1 MSLSVSAKDPNVLG
15 FTPQCTALHCM
26 HMPGCLIQDM
36 PSFSFSLESSS
47 SIRDPGRHSHCAS
60 EPCRSPGTLGSD
72 LAAAF
77 PHVCEC
83 LGKVLPQG
91 SQHLTCSI
99 PAPGLIRRS
108 HLVPL
113 SLLPRVDRFGE
124 FSFVVHD
131 SYFQTYWWLYKQQ
144 PEV

>member
-1 MSLSVSAKDPNVLG
+1 MH
-15 FTPQCTALHCM
+15 CIALHAYARVLDTGYDQFQFF
-26 HMPGCLIQDM
+26 P
-36 PSFSFSLESSS
+36 ESSS
-47 SIRDPGRHSHCAS
+47 SIRDPGRHSRYAS
-60 EPCRSPGTLGSD
+60 EPYRGPGALGCV

-91 SQHLTCSI
+91 SQHLTCRT
-99 PAPGLIRRS
+99 PAPGLIKRN
-108 HLVPL
+108 HLVAL

>member
-1 MSLSVSAKDPNVLG
+1 
-15 FTPQCTALHCM
+15 
-26 HMPGCLIQDM
+26 M

-47 SIRDPGRHSHCAS
+47 SIRDPGRHSHHAS
-60 EPCRSPGTLGSD
+60 EPCRSPGALGSGS
-72 LAAAF
+72 AAAF

-83 LGKVLPQG
+83 LGMVLPQG
-91 SQHLTCSI
+91 SQHLTCRT
-99 PAPGLIRRS
+99 PAPGLIKRS

-124 FSFVVHD
+124 FSFVVRD